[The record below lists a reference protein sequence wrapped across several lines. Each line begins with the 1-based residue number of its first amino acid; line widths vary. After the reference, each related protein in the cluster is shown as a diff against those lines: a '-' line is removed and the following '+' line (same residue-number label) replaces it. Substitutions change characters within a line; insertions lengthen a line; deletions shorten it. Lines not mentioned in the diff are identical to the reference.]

1 MAIAKANNFNTKN
14 LQQQAINLVPC
25 ELREYS
31 EFTHIA
37 KDPSSLLQ
45 EKGISWMRTRCKGL
59 QCKAQ
64 SN

>member
-31 EFTHIA
+31 EFTRIA

-45 EKGISWMRTRCKGL
+45 EKGIS
-59 QCKAQ
+59 
-64 SN
+64 